1 MATPTT
7 NLPMSTHQAFFRQ
20 EFKHLLAPLD
30 MYYVIKL
37 ERQNLMGGE
46 EIKTLADA
54 IASQPAMQT
63 IWHIHIVCLA

>member
-30 MYYVIKL
+30 MYYVIKI
-37 ERQNLMGGE
+37 ERQR
-46 EIKTLADA
+46 I
-54 IASQPAMQT
+54 
-63 IWHIHIVCLA
+63 

>member
-1 MATPTT
+1 
-7 NLPMSTHQAFFRQ
+7 
-20 EFKHLLAPLD
+20 
-30 MYYVIKL
+30 MYYVIKI

-63 IWHIHIVCLA
+63 IWHIHIVCLP